1 MKKKNW
7 TGIVTI
13 GSFLALLVVL
23 FIVNSQGE
31 KVQAFYVKT
40 AMTLTG
46 LLIASAGIYLI
57 DVFRK
62 ESAGWLKKLTWI
74 FGIILVLVAYLVSFD
89 ILPFLTSWNWLLAFA
104 ILFVLLVQLQLLTWG
119 NRVHQFVRFS
129 TLFVILSDLFLV
141 FFFIAKWKNYHFE
154 TWINLA
160 AVLSIVFTC
169 VGLIF
174 LKEKKEVAANE

>member
-7 TGIVTI
+7 TGIVAI
-13 GSFLALLVVL
+13 GSFLALIAVL
-23 FIVNSQGE
+23 FIINSQGE
-31 KVQAFYVKT
+31 KVQAFYIKT
-40 AMTLTG
+40 AMTLTA
-46 LLIASAGIYLI
+46 LIIAAAGIYVI

-62 ESAGWLKKLTWI
+62 DTPNVLKKLTWI
-74 FGIILVLVAYLVSFD
+74 SGHILVIFTFLVSFD
-89 ILPFLTSWNWLLAFA
+89 IIPFLASWNWLLAFA

-129 TLFVILSDLFLV
+129 ALFVILSDLFLV

-174 LKEKKEVAANE
+174 LKEKKEEVTTH

>member
-1 MKKKNW
+1 MQKKNW

-13 GSFLALLVVL
+13 SSFLALIAIL

-31 KVQAFYVKT
+31 MVQAFYVKT
-40 AMTLTG
+40 AMTLAA

-62 ESAGWLKKLTWI
+62 DSSGTVKKLTWI
-74 FGIILVLVAYLVSFD
+74 FGVILVLLAFLVSFD

-104 ILFVLLVQLQLLTWG
+104 ILFVLLIQIQLLNWG
-119 NRVHQFVRFS
+119 QRVHQLVRFS

-141 FFFIAKWKNYHFE
+141 FFFIAKWKNYYFE

-160 AVLSIVFTC
+160 AVLSVVFTF

-174 LKEKKEVAANE
+174 LKEKKEAEV